1 MKKYIKTILLITIM
15 ALLGVGYFWYLS
27 NKEPSTQT
35 VENENNNRE
44 LEALLTKD
52 IDKGYPESPKEV
64 VKLYSRIT
72 EAYYKTELSED
83 QINTLGRQARK
94 LFDDELKGTQTE
106 DEFLAELK
114 KDIEEYRSLK
124 RYVSDYK
131 VDESENVVYKTF
143 DEKKYASLNVV
154 YMIRQESA
162 LTNSNTKYMLR
173 QDGEG
178 RWKILYWELDGEG
191 STEAATK

>member
-1 MKKYIKTILLITIM
+1 MKKYIKTILIITVL

-44 LEALLTKD
+44 LEALLTRD
-52 IDKGYPESPKEV
+52 IDNGYPQSPKEV

-72 EAYYKTELSED
+72 EAYYKTKLTED

-94 LFDDELKGTQTE
+94 LFDEELLGTQTE
-106 DEFLAELK
+106 EEFLAALK
-114 KDIEEYRSLK
+114 KDIEEYNNLN

-131 VDESENVVYKTF
+131 VDESENVEYKTF
-143 DEKKYASLNVV
+143 DERKYASLNAV
-154 YMIRQESA
+154 YMIRQGSA
-162 LTNSNTKYMLR
+162 LANSNTKYMLR

-178 RWKILYWELDGEG
+178 RWKILYWELDRAANSET
-191 STEAATK
+191 STQ